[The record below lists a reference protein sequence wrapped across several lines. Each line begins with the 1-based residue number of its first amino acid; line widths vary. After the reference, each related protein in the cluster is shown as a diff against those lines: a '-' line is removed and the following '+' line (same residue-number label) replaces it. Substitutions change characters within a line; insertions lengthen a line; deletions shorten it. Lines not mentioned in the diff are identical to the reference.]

1 MLTRRQLLRGD
12 FSAKASSLTPPWA
25 VAQFANACTRC
36 DACVLACPTSL
47 LVRGDGGFAA
57 TDYRRGECTF
67 CGDCASACRDG
78 ALVRR
83 DGQAPWSRQIVIDAT
98 CLTRAGVVCRSCGE
112 HCDAQAVRFAP
123 QPGGVANPSLDAAAC
138 TGCGA
143 CVAVCPNRAIR
154 VVANTAEFSR
164 RAA

>member
-12 FSAKASSLTPPWA
+12 FSAKASSLPPPWA
-25 VAQFANACTRC
+25 VSKFAAACTRC
-36 DACVLACPTSL
+36 DACVSVCPTGVL
-47 LVRGDGGFAA
+47 ARGDGGFPA
-57 TDYRRGECTF
+57 TDYGSGECTF

-83 DGQAPWSRQIVIDAT
+83 DAQAPWSRRIVIDAT

-112 HCDAQAVRFAP
+112 HCDAQAIRFAP
-123 QPGGVANPSLDAAAC
+123 QAGGVANPSLDAAAC

>member
-12 FSAKASSLTPPWA
+12 FLAKAYSLAPPWA
-25 VAQFANACTRC
+25 VRHFTSACSRC
-36 DACVLACPTSL
+36 DACVTACPTGL
-47 LVRGDGGFAA
+47 LIRGDGGFPR
-57 TDYRRGECTF
+57 TDYSRSECTF
-67 CGDCASACRDG
+67 CGDCATACKDD
-78 ALVRR
+78 ALRR
-83 DGQAPWSRQIVIDAT
+83 GDGQAPWSRRILIDDS
-98 CLTRAGVVCRSCGE
+98 CLTRIGVVCRSCGE
-112 HCDAQAVRFAP
+112 HCDAQAIRFVA
-123 QPGGVANPSLDAAAC
+123 QAGGVANPSLDAAAC